1 MSAIFPPDSPFISAF
16 GELVAQEMTPIVTV
30 SFPYN
35 INTAYVTAT
44 TANGGTVTQA
54 NSQAVLQTSTAANG
68 SALLESIYAAR
79 YSPGQGMVWRGTAAF
94 TTGAAGSQQE
104 RGIGDAND
112 GFFFGYQGA
121 TFGIFRRQNGTD
133 FFTAQSAWNGGPI
146 FSGFDPTKGNV
157 YQIRY
162 QWLGYGAIR
171 YYIENPYTG
180 VLQLVHTIYYPNQA
194 VIPSIFNP
202 SLPDH
207 TRVVN
212 SGNATNLT
220 VLVGSGGIYSE
231 GPYNSLGARFSV
243 GNRKTAITAET
254 SVFALRCNATFQ
266 SKTNRG
272 RIHVDSIGSAISGNV
287 DSQYRLVL
295 NPTLGGVPSFTDI
308 NTNQSIAA
316 FDIAGTTVTG
326 GREIRRGPSSGNFQ
340 LSEDISS
347 LEIRLN
353 PGDVLV
359 AAAASLAAT
368 PIAANLSLSWN
379 EEL

>member
-1 MSAIFPPDSPFISAF
+1 MAAIFPPDSPFISAF
-16 GELVAQEMTPIVTV
+16 GELVAQEMTPIITL

-35 INTAYVTAT
+35 INAAYSTSTV
-44 TANGGTVTQA
+44 ANGGTVTQA
-54 NSQAVLQTSTAANG
+54 NSQAVLQTSAANNG
-68 SALLESIYAAR
+68 SALLESNFAAR

-94 TTGAAGSQQE
+94 TTGVEDSQQE
-104 RGIGDAND
+104 IGIGDADD

-133 FFTAQSAWNGGPI
+133 TFVAQSAWNGGPL

-180 VLQLVHTIYYPNQA
+180 VLQLVHSIYYPNTA
-194 VIPSIFNP
+194 VVPSIFNP
-202 SLPDH
+202 SLPLH
-207 TRVVN
+207 ARVVN

-220 VLVGSGGIYSE
+220 LLTASMGTYAE
-231 GPYNSLGARFSV
+231 GPFNSIGARFSV
-243 GNRKTAITAET
+243 GNRKTAITTET
-254 SVFALRCNATFQ
+254 AVFTLRNNATFQ

-272 RIHVDSIGSAISGNV
+272 RMHFDSLGSAISGGA
-287 DSQYRLVL
+287 DAQYRIVL
-295 NPTLGGVPSFTDI
+295 NATLGGAPSFTDI
-308 NTNQSIAA
+308 DSNQSIAS
-316 FDIAGTTVTG
+316 FDVAGTTVTG
-326 GREIRRGPSSGNFQ
+326 GREVRRGPSTGNFQ

-347 LEIRLN
+347 LEARLN
-353 PGDVLV
+353 PGDTLTF
-359 AAAASLAAT
+359 AASSFGAGV
-368 PIAANLSLSWN
+368 AANLTASWN

>member
-16 GELVAQEMTPIVTV
+16 GELVAQEMTPIVTL

-35 INTAYVTAT
+35 INAAYAT
-44 TANGGTVTQA
+44 STVANGGTVTQA
-54 NSQAVLQTSTAANG
+54 NSQAVLQTSTANNG
-68 SALLESIYAAR
+68 SAILESNFAAR

-94 TTGAAGSQQE
+94 TTGVASSRQE
-104 RGIGDAND
+104 VGIGDADD

-133 FFTAQSAWNGGPI
+133 TFVARSAWNGAPL

-171 YYIENPYTG
+171 FYIENPGTG
-180 VLQLVHTIYYPNQA
+180 ELALVHTIYYPNQA

-202 SLPDH
+202 SLPLH
-207 TRVVN
+207 ARVVN

-220 VLVGSGGIYSE
+220 LLTASMGAYAE
-231 GPYNSLGARFSV
+231 GPFNDIGARFSV
-243 GNRKTAITAET
+243 GNRKTNITTEV
-254 SVFALRCNATFQ
+254 SVFALRNNATFQ

-272 RIHVDSIGSAISGNV
+272 RIHVDSIGSALTGNT

-295 NPTLGGVPSFTDI
+295 NPTLGGAPSFTDI
-308 NTNQSIAA
+308 DTNQSIAA

-340 LSEDISS
+340 LSEDVSS

-359 AAAASLAAT
+359 ATAASLTAT